1 MGGEGIVS
9 SDCVMEGSAMVLIRY
24 EGDSA
29 VMEVVLEGDV
39 HGAEAGKEGFA
50 LDGDVEVHSVQ
61 HRQQRHY
68 VAVGD

>member
-1 MGGEGIVS
+1 
-9 SDCVMEGSAMVLIRY
+9 
-24 EGDSA
+24 
-29 VMEVVLEGDV
+29 MEVVLEGDV

-68 VAVGD
+68 VAIGD